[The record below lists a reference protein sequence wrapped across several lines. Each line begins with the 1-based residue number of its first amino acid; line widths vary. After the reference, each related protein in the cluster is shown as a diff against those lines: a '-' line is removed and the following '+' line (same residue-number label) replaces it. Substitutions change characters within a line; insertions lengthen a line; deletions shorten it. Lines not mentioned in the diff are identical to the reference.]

1 MKVERKIIELGD
13 FIMTVIIR
21 PRNPPKADNNNE
33 PYDFWNEELK
43 ELYDDYD
50 K

>member
-1 MKVERKIIELGD
+1 MKVERKIIELCD
-13 FIMTVIIR
+13 FIVTIIVR
-21 PRNPPKADNNNE
+21 PKNPPRADNDDQ